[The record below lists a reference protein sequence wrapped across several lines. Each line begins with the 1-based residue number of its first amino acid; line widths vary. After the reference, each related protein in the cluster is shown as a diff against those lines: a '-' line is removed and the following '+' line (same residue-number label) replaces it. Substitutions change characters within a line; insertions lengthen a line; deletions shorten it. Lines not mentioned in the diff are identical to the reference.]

1 MRDFYGRECECAA
14 CTLRQRRQAQESA
27 ESLASFRKWLAS
39 KEVRAD
45 LAPPSRDSAQVPV
58 AWTKSEY
65 IKGHLSP
72 ASWIL
77 VDEGLKK
84 YSRNSDAYDQPLY
97 TAPAPDEGVDA
108 RDAERYRWLRAHP
121 VWQVQELP
129 NELELLDAAI
139 DAALAADRGR
149 AGGDEGEKG

>member
-1 MRDFYGRECECAA
+1 MADAPREVWMYLDNRG
-14 CTLRQRRQAQESA
+14 TWRYMPKFVINSVRYI
-27 ESLASFRKWLAS
+27 
-39 KEVRAD
+39 RAD